1 MVIRCAEAL
10 ADTGDSLRLMFQ
22 DEGRFGRIS
31 TPRRCWAPSGVRPK
45 VPSQMVREYTYAYV
59 AVSPHDGVMDS
70 LILPQV
76 NAQAMSLFL
85 EEVSSRHPDEFIL
98 MVLDG
103 AGWHR
108 AAELQVPWNMHL
120 IPLPPY
126 SPELNPVE
134 HVWDSVRENWFGN
147 EVFESMDGVENQ
159 LVKALAALESDPSAV
174 ASLTG
179 FPWIVG
185 INMNAT

>member
-10 ADTGDSLRLMFQ
+10 ATTGDSLRLMFQ

-31 TPRRCWAPSGVRPK
+31 TPRRCWAPRGVRPK
-45 VPSQMVREYTYAYV
+45 APSQIVRKYTYVHV

-70 LILPQV
+70 LVLPQV
-76 NAQAMSLFL
+76 NGQAMSLFL
-85 EEVSSRHPDEFIL
+85 KEVSHRHPDEFIL

-108 AAELQVPWNMHL
+108 AGELEVPTNMHL
-120 IPLPPY
+120 IFLLPY

-134 HVWDSVRENWFGN
+134 HVWESVRENWFGN
-147 EVFESMDGVENQ
+147 EVFGRMDGVENQ
-159 LVKALAALESDPSAV
+159 LVKALAALENDPPGV

-179 FPWIVG
+179 FPWI
-185 INMNAT
+185 ININLNAT